1 MTAIEWRQL
10 TVPDAAALGGLTEQ
24 ALPLAGGLAQPAEK
38 CDNAGIS
45 GG

>member
-10 TVPDAAALGGLTEQ
+10 TVPDAAAWAVWLGKHH
-24 ALPLAGGLAQPAEK
+24 PAEK